1 MDNAV
6 FIMLERYDCQTLDD
20 YANAL
25 KEIIQEIALLGLWR
39 AKFFEKAAFYG
50 GTSLRILYGLN
61 RFSEDLDFSL
71 LAPNPTFDLKIY
83 NHAVQKEL
91 EAFGFELEVISKPK
105 IQTQIVSAFIKA
117 ETKIQL
123 LNLNVPDIFSRYL
136 PKGQQL
142 KIKMEVDVDPP
153 PLFQTEIKNLL
164 QPIPFSVKTYNLQ
177 DALAGKIHAMLCR
190 SWQLKVKGRDWYDF
204 IWFMSRS
211 IPVRLEHLEQRL
223 IQSKHWDAKE
233 KLTGKI
239 LKKMLREKIKSLD
252 IEKAKSDV
260 RLFLRDQ
267 ASIQIWSQDFF
278 LDLVEKLAVI

>member
-6 FIMLERYDCQTLDD
+6 FIMLERYNCQTFDD

-50 GTSLRILYGLN
+50 GTSLRILYDLN

-71 LAPNPTFDLKIY
+71 LTPNPNFDLKIY

-91 EAFGFELEVISKPK
+91 EAFGFKLEVISKPK
-105 IQTQIVSAFIKA
+105 MQTQIVSAFIKA

-123 LNLNVPDIFSRYL
+123 LNLNVPDAFSRYL

-153 PLFQTEIKNLL
+153 PLFETEIKNLL
-164 QPIPFSVKTYNLQ
+164 QPIPFSVKTYALQ

-190 SWQLKVKGRDWYDF
+190 SWQLRVKGRDWYDF
-204 IWFMSRS
+204 IWFMGRK
-211 IPVRLEHLEQRL
+211 IPVRLQHLEQRL
-223 IQSKHWDAKE
+223 IQSKHWNEQE
-233 KLTGKI
+233 KLTEKI
-239 LKKMLREKIKSLD
+239 LKDMLREKIKSLD
-252 IEKAKSDV
+252 IDKAKLDV

-267 ASIQIWSQDFF
+267 ASIQIWSQGFF